1 MAAPRN
7 LKTTR
12 NIGIIAHIDAG
23 KTTISER
30 MLFYTGRVHRM
41 GEVHDGAATMDWML
55 EERERGI
62 TITSAVTTCHWRN
75 HTINLIDTPGHVD
88 FTIEVERSL
97 RVLDGAVGV
106 FCAVGGVEPQ
116 SETVWHQADSYRVP
130 KMAFINKMDRIGAD
144 FNRAVDMIRDRLGAS
159 ALVLQIPWG
168 AEDRFQGVIDVL
180 RMKAVQWED
189 ESLGAELQEV
199 DIPEELREEAA
210 MARETVLETLADK
223 DDHIMGKY
231 LAEEEITLQE
241 IQEAV
246 RKLTLRLE
254 IVPVLCGAALRNKGI
269 QPLLDSIV
277 AYLPSPMEVPPIEG
291 KSTLT
296 GKTETRPAD
305 VKGPFAALAFKV
317 SMDQG
322 RRMTY
327 IRIYSGRVRAGESVY
342 NPRQNVKEKLAR
354 LLKMH
359 SNKRER
365 VDEASAGEIIA
376 VMGLKLAATGDTLC
390 SEDHPLLL
398 ELMQFNEP
406 VISIALE
413 PRRVQDQDRLMGALD
428 KLSAEDPTFK
438 YKVDEETGQIV
449 VSGMGELHLEIITG
463 RLEREFQVETNQGRP
478 QVVHREAIRQP
489 VEHEEVFEKELGGQ
503 QHYAGVRIALA
514 PLPRGTGF
522 RFADHCENPDLS
534 ESFLAAVREGVE
546 EAATS
551 GPIMGYPLIDVEVAL
566 LDVRIHDLNSSEM
579 AFRVAAG
586 MAFQKAA
593 AQADPVLLEPIMKV
607 EILVPEDFMG
617 EVIGDLN
624 ARQGKVE
631 EITNRGAVQVIAAK
645 VPLSRMFGYSTA
657 LRSVSQ
663 GRGTFTM
670 QFSRYDSV
678 A

>member
-7 LKTTR
+7 LKNTR
-12 NIGIIAHIDAG
+12 NLGIIAHIDAG

-88 FTIEVERSL
+88 FTIEVERAL
-97 RVLDGAVGV
+97 RVLDGAIGV

-130 KMAFINKMDRIGAD
+130 KLAFINKMDRIGAD
-144 FNRAVDMIRDRLGAS
+144 FNRAVEMIRDRLGAS
-159 ALVLQIPWG
+159 PIVLQIPWG
-168 AEDRFQGVIDVL
+168 AEDRFNGVIDVL
-180 RMKAVQWED
+180 RMKAILWE
-189 ESLGAELQEV
+189 EETLGAGLQEEE
-199 DIPEELREEAA
+199 IPEELKDEAA
-210 MARETVLETLADK
+210 MYREAALEALAEK
-223 DDHIMGKY
+223 DDRIMDKY
-231 LAEEEITLQE
+231 LGEEEIPLQE
-241 IQEAV
+241 IKEAI
-246 RKLTLRLE
+246 RKLTLSLE
-254 IVPVLCGAALRNKGI
+254 LVPVLCGAALRNKGI
-269 QPLLDSIV
+269 QPLLDGIV
-277 AYLPSPMEVPPIEG
+277 DYLPSPMEVPPIEG
-291 KSTLT
+291 RSTVT

-327 IRIYSGRVRAGESVY
+327 IRIYSGRIRAGDAVY
-342 NPRQNVKEKLAR
+342 NPRQNTREKAAR
-354 LLKMH
+354 ILKMH

-365 VDEASAGEIIA
+365 VDEASAGEIVA

-398 ELMQFNEP
+398 ELMQFNQP
-406 VISIALE
+406 VISVALE
-413 PRRVQDQDRLMGALD
+413 PKRVQDQDRLMDALD

-438 YKVDEETGQIV
+438 FKVDEETGQIV

-463 RLEREFQVETNQGRP
+463 RLSREFHVDTNQGRP
-478 QVVHREAIRQP
+478 QVVHREAIRKA
-489 VEHEEVFEKELGGQ
+489 VEHEEIFEKELGGQ
-503 QHYAGVRIALA
+503 QHYAGVKISLA
-514 PLPRGTGF
+514 PLPRGSGV
-522 RFADHCENPDLS
+522 RFTDHCENPNLNQP
-534 ESFLAAVREGVE
+534 FLTAVREGVE

-551 GPIMGYPLIDVEVAL
+551 GPIMGYPVIDVEIAL
-566 LDVRIHDLNSSEM
+566 LNVRIHDLNSSDT

-593 AQADPVLLEPIMKV
+593 AQADPVLLEPVMKT
-607 EILVPEDFMG
+607 EILVPEEFTGD
-617 EVIGDLN
+617 VIGDLN

-631 EITNRGAVQVIAAK
+631 EITSRGPVQVIVAK

-657 LRSVSQ
+657 LRSASQ
-663 GRGTFTM
+663 GRGTFSM
-670 QFSRYDSV
+670 QFSHYDSTE
-678 A
+678 

>member
-7 LKTTR
+7 LKNTR

-30 MLFYTGRVHRM
+30 ILFYTGRVHRM

-62 TITSAVTTCHWRN
+62 TITSAVTTCLWNN

-97 RVLDGAVGV
+97 RVLDGAIGV

-130 KMAFINKMDRIGAD
+130 KLAFINKMDRIGAD
-144 FNRAVDMIRDRLGAS
+144 FNRVVEMIRDRLGAS
-159 ALVLQIPWG
+159 PLVLQIPWG
-168 AEDRFQGVIDVL
+168 AEDRFNGVIDVL
-180 RMKAVQWED
+180 RMKAILWE
-189 ESLGAELQEV
+189 EETLGAGLQEEE
-199 DIPEELREEAA
+199 IPEELKDEAA
-210 MARETVLETLADK
+210 MYREAALEALAEK
-223 DDHIMGKY
+223 DDRIMDKY
-231 LAEEEITLQE
+231 LGEEEITLQE
-241 IQEAV
+241 IKEAI
-246 RKLTLRLE
+246 RKLTLSLE
-254 IVPVLCGAALRNKGI
+254 LVPVLCGAALRNKGI

-277 AYLPSPMEVPPIEG
+277 DYLPSPMEVPPIEG
-291 KSTLT
+291 KSTVT

-327 IRIYSGRVRAGESVY
+327 VRIYSGRIRAGDTVY
-342 NPRQNVKEKLAR
+342 NPRQNTREKAAR
-354 LLKMH
+354 ILKMH

-365 VDEASAGEIIA
+365 VDEASAGEIVA

-398 ELMQFNEP
+398 ELMQFNQP

-413 PRRVQDQDRLMGALD
+413 PKRVQDQDRLMDALD

-438 YKVDEETGQIV
+438 FKVDEETGQIV

-463 RLEREFQVETNQGRP
+463 RLSREFHVDTNQGRP
-478 QVVHREAIRQP
+478 QVVHREAIRKA
-489 VEHEEVFEKELGGQ
+489 VEHEEIFEKELGGQ
-503 QHYAGVRIALA
+503 QHYAGVKISLS
-514 PLPRGTGF
+514 PLPRGSGV
-522 RFADHCENPDLS
+522 RFTDHCENPNLS
-534 ESFLAAVREGVE
+534 EPFLASVREGVE

-551 GPIMGYPLIDVEVAL
+551 GPIMGYPVIDVEIAL
-566 LDVRIHDLNSSEM
+566 LDVRIHDLNSSDT

-593 AQADPVLLEPIMKV
+593 AQADPVLLEPVMKT

-617 EVIGDLN
+617 DVIGDLN

-631 EITNRGAVQVIAAK
+631 EITSRGPVQVITAK

-657 LRSVSQ
+657 LRSASQ

-670 QFSRYDSV
+670 QFSHYDSTG
-678 A
+678 

>member
-7 LKTTR
+7 LKNTR

-30 MLFYTGRVHRM
+30 ILFYTGRVHRM

-62 TITSAVTTCHWRN
+62 TITSAVTTCLWNN

-97 RVLDGAVGV
+97 RVLDGAIGV

-130 KMAFINKMDRIGAD
+130 KLAFINKMDRIGAD
-144 FNRAVDMIRDRLGAS
+144 FNRVVEMIRDRLGATP
-159 ALVLQIPWG
+159 LVLQLPWG
-168 AEDRFQGVIDVL
+168 AEDRFNGVIDVL
-180 RMKAVQWED
+180 RMKAILWE
-189 ESLGAELQEV
+189 EETLGAGLQEEE
-199 DIPEELREEAA
+199 IPEELKDEAA
-210 MARETVLETLADK
+210 MYREAALEALAEK
-223 DDHIMGKY
+223 DDRIMDKY
-231 LAEEEITLQE
+231 LGEEEITLQE
-241 IQEAV
+241 IKEAI
-246 RKLTLRLE
+246 RKLTLSLE
-254 IVPVLCGAALRNKGI
+254 LVPVLCGAALRNKGI

-277 AYLPSPMEVPPIEG
+277 DYLPSPMEVPPIEG
-291 KSTLT
+291 KSTVT

-327 IRIYSGRVRAGESVY
+327 VRIYSGRIGAGDTVY
-342 NPRQNVKEKLAR
+342 NPRQDTREKAAR
-354 LLKMH
+354 ILKMH

-365 VDEASAGEIIA
+365 VDEASAGEIVA

-398 ELMQFNEP
+398 ELMQFNQP

-413 PRRVQDQDRLMGALD
+413 PKRVQDQDRLMDALD

-438 YKVDEETGQIV
+438 FKVDEETGQIV

-463 RLEREFQVETNQGRP
+463 RLSREFHVDTNQGRP
-478 QVVHREAIRQP
+478 QVVHREAIRKA
-489 VEHEEVFEKELGGQ
+489 VEHEEIFEKELGGQ
-503 QHYAGVRIALA
+503 QHYAGVKISLS
-514 PLPRGTGF
+514 PLPRGSGV
-522 RFADHCENPDLS
+522 RFTDHCENPNLS
-534 ESFLAAVREGVE
+534 EPFLASVREGVE

-551 GPIMGYPLIDVEVAL
+551 GPIMGYPVIDVEIAL
-566 LDVRIHDLNSSEM
+566 LDVRIHDLNSSDT

-593 AQADPVLLEPIMKV
+593 AQADPVLLEPVMKT

-617 EVIGDLN
+617 DVIGDLN

-631 EITNRGAVQVIAAK
+631 EITSRGPVQVVSAK

-657 LRSVSQ
+657 LRSASQ

-670 QFSRYDSV
+670 QFSHYDSTG
-678 A
+678 

>member
-30 MLFYTGRVHRM
+30 ILFYTGRVHRM

-75 HTINLIDTPGHVD
+75 HTVNLIDTPGHVD

-97 RVLDGAVGV
+97 RVLDGAIGV

-130 KMAFINKMDRIGAD
+130 KLAFINKMDRIGAD
-144 FNRAVDMIRDRLGAS
+144 FNRAVEMIRDRLGAS
-159 ALVLQIPWG
+159 PIVVQIPWG
-168 AEDRFQGVIDVL
+168 AEDRFNGVIDVL
-180 RMKAVQWED
+180 RMKAILWE
-189 ESLGAELQEV
+189 EETLGAELQEQE
-199 DIPEELREEAA
+199 IPEGLRDEAA
-210 MARETVLETLADK
+210 MYREAALEALAEK
-223 DDHIMGKY
+223 DDRIMDKY
-231 LAEEEITLQE
+231 LGEEEIPLRE
-241 IQEAV
+241 IQEAI
-246 RKLTLRLE
+246 RELTLRLQL
-254 IVPVLCGAALRNKGI
+254 VPVLCGAALRNKGI

-277 AYLPSPMEVPPIEG
+277 DYLPSPMEVPPIEG

-327 IRIYSGRVRAGESVY
+327 IRIYSGRLRAGDAVY
-342 NPRQNVKEKLAR
+342 NPRQNTREKAAR
-354 LLKMH
+354 ILRMH

-365 VDEASAGEIIA
+365 VDEAYAGEIVA

-398 ELMQFNEP
+398 ELMQFNQP

-413 PRRVQDQDRLMGALD
+413 PKRVQDQERLMDALD

-438 YKVDEETGQIV
+438 FKVDEETGQMV

-463 RLEREFQVETNQGRP
+463 RLSREFHVDTNQGRP
-478 QVVHREAIRQP
+478 QVVHRETVRKA
-489 VEHEEVFEKELGGQ
+489 VEHQEIFEKELGGQ
-503 QHYAGVRIALA
+503 QHYAGVKISLA
-514 PLPRGTGF
+514 PLPRGSGV
-522 RFADHCENPDLS
+522 RFTDHCGNPDLS
-534 ESFLAAVREGVE
+534 EAYLAAVREGVE

-551 GPIMGYPLIDVEVAL
+551 GPVMGYPVIDVEISL
-566 LDVRIHDLNSSEM
+566 LDVRIHDLNSSDT

-586 MAFQKAA
+586 MAFQRAA
-593 AQADPVLLEPIMKV
+593 AQADPVLLEPVMKT
-607 EILVPEDFMG
+607 EILVPEEFMG
-617 EVIGDLN
+617 DVIGDLN

-631 EITNRGAVQVIAAK
+631 EITSRGPVQVVSAK

-663 GRGTFTM
+663 GRGTFSM
-670 QFSRYDSV
+670 QFSHYDS
-678 A
+678 AE